1 MGASQLKN
9 ISYGTYITSPKPG
22 ETGILRNP
30 NVAKT
35 PLRETMHLGCK
46 TVYESFEI
54 NLQKNRH
61 KNNFI
66 GYRKKIKKDVLEK
79 KYTWI
84 TYEEA
89 NEILHNFSRGLNI
102 LNLCPLIKFSEEDQ
116 NFRFLGIYSRNKKE
130 WLLSYLG
137 AMRDSITIVTI
148 YDTLG
153 DKAVEFILEQSQV
166 TSIVIEVK
174 ALKKLYE
181 LAKKN
186 KTFKVK
192 NLIVIESEDD
202 FDTIKNLE
210 LLGFIIYKWEDV
222 IKIGKEQG
230 KNIILKKP
238 KPDDICIINYTSGT
252 TGLPKGVKVSHNSIV
267 VNTDVIEVIG
277 LYPTPDDVYLSYL
290 PYAHIMETLIITVVF
305 NHGVQVGIYN
315 GNAGKLQE
323 DFEILKPTAI
333 CAVPRIFQRIY
344 DGINSKVKNESCL
357 VRKLFDKALKI
368 KIKDYNETGILK
380 NILFDNLIF
389 RKVRNSF
396 GGRLRFMLVGSAPV
410 ESKILNFLRCT
421 LSCEIVEGYGQ
432 TEDIAGVLLTRT
444 FDPVTQ
450 HLGGPGFS
458 CEIKLRD
465 VPELGY
471 TSETKDEKG
480 NLRPSGELMVRGP
493 IIFKGYFR
501 DKEKTKET
509 IEEDGWMHSG
519 DIAMIIPEHGNA
531 VKIVDRVKNIFKLSQ
546 GEYISPEKIENIL
559 SGNKYIEQIFIY
571 GDSLQNYLIA
581 FINPNKDEVIS
592 FLKNIYNNDDINI
605 NNYKKYFD
613 DDELKKEI
621 IKSIDSYGRNNDLKG
636 FELPRKI
643 YLCKEPFSIE
653 NQIITPTM
661 KIRRHIAKK
670 YFLNEINKLYG
681 IKG

>member
-1 MGASQLKN
+1 MGANLLKN
-9 ISYGTYITSPKPG
+9 VTYGTYISPPQPG

-30 NVAKT
+30 NVANT
-35 PLRETMHLGCK
+35 ELRETHHLGCK
-46 TVYESFEI
+46 TVWESFEI
-54 NLQKNRH
+54 NLIKKRH

-66 GYRKKIKKDVLEK
+66 GYRKKIKKDELEK

-84 TYEEA
+84 NYEQA
-89 NEILHNFSRGLNI
+89 NDILTNFSLGLNI
-102 LNLCPLIKFSEEDQ
+102 LNLCPVIKFEDEQ
-116 NFRFLGIYSRNKKE
+116 SFRFLGIYSRNKKE

-148 YDTLG
+148 YETLG

-166 TSIVIEVK
+166 TTIVIEIK
-174 ALKKLYE
+174 ALKKIYE
-181 LAKKN
+181 LAKRN
-186 KTFKVK
+186 KTFNLK
-192 NLIVIESEDD
+192 NLLVIDKEDD
-202 FDTIKNLE
+202 EETAKNLE
-210 LLGFIIYKWEDV
+210 NLGFIIYRWEDIV
-222 IKIGKEQG
+222 QVGKEKG
-230 KNIILKKP
+230 SNINLKKP
-238 KPDDICIINYTSGT
+238 EPEDICIINYTSGT

-277 LYPTPDDVYLSYL
+277 LYPTPNDIYLSYL

-344 DGINSKVKNESCL
+344 EGINNKVKKESSIK
-357 VRKLFDKALKI
+357 RKIFEQAIKI
-368 KIKDYNETGILK
+368 KIKDYTQTGILK
-380 NILFDNLIF
+380 NILLDNIVF
-389 RKVRNSF
+389 KRVRNAF

-410 ESKILNFLRCT
+410 EPEILNFLRCS

-458 CEIKLRD
+458 CEVKLRD

-471 TSETKDEKG
+471 TSKTKDEKDK
-480 NLRPSGELMVRGP
+480 LRPSGELMVRGP

-519 DIAMIIPEHGNA
+519 DIATIIPEHGNA
-531 VKIVDRVKNIFKLSQ
+531 LKIVDRVKNIFKLQQ

-559 SGNKYIEQIFIY
+559 MGSKYVDQIFIY
-571 GDSLQNYLIA
+571 GDTLQSYLIA
-581 FINPNKDEVIS
+581 FVYPNKREIINL
-592 FLKNIYNNDDINI
+592 LKTKFNNIDD
-605 NNYKKYFD
+605 NNYKNYLEED
-613 DDELKKEI
+613 DVKKEV
-621 IKSIDSYGRNNDLKG
+621 IKDIDTYGRKNDLKG
-636 FELPRKI
+636 FELPKKI
-643 YLCKEPFSIE
+643 HLCKEPFSIE
-653 NQIITPTM
+653 SQIITPTL
-661 KIRRHIAKK
+661 KIRRHQAKK
-670 YFLNEINKLYG
+670 FFAKEINKLYG
-681 IKG
+681 FQN

>member
-1 MGASQLKN
+1 MGANLLQN
-9 ISYGTYITSPKPG
+9 VTYGTYISHPRPG

-30 NVAKT
+30 NVANT
-35 PLRETMHLGCK
+35 ELRETHHLGCK
-46 TVYESFEI
+46 TVWEAFEI
-54 NLQKNRH
+54 NLIKNRH

-66 GYRKKIKKDVLEK
+66 GYRKKIKKDDLEK
-79 KYTWI
+79 KYSWI
-84 TYEEA
+84 TYEQA
-89 NEILHNFSRGLNI
+89 NETLINFSRGLNI
-102 LNLCPLIKFSEEDQ
+102 LNLCPLIKFEDEQ
-116 NFRFLGIYSRNKKE
+116 PFRFLGIYSRNKKE

-148 YDTLG
+148 YETLG

-166 TSIVIEVK
+166 TTIVIEIK
-174 ALKKLYE
+174 AIKKIYE
-181 LAKKN
+181 LAKRN
-186 KTFKVK
+186 KTFKLK
-192 NLIVIESEDD
+192 NLLVIDKEDD
-202 FDTIKNLE
+202 EDTCKNLE
-210 LLGFIIYKWEDV
+210 MLGFIIYPWEYV
-222 IKIGKEQG
+222 VQIGKEKG
-230 KNIILKKP
+230 VNIQLKKP
-238 KPDDICIINYTSGT
+238 EPEDISIINYTSGT

-277 LYPTPDDVYLSYL
+277 LYPTPNDVYLSYL

-323 DFEILKPTAI
+323 DFELLRPTAI

-344 DGINSKVKNESCL
+344 DGINNKLKKESTLVKKIFET
-357 VRKLFDKALKI
+357 AMKI

-380 NILFDNLIF
+380 NILLDNLIF

-410 ESKILNFLRCT
+410 EPEILNFLRCA
-421 LSCEIVEGYGQ
+421 LSCEVVEGYGQ

-471 TSETKDEKG
+471 TSQTTDDKG
-480 NLRPSGELMVRGP
+480 KSRPSGELMVRGP

-509 IEEDGWMHSG
+509 IDEEGWMHSG
-519 DIAMIIPEHGNA
+519 DIATIIPEHGNA
-531 VKIVDRVKNIFKLSQ
+531 LRIVDRVKNIFKLQQ

-559 SGNKYIEQIFIY
+559 MGDKYIDQIFIY
-571 GDSLQNYLIA
+571 GDTLQHYLIA
-581 FINPNKDEVIS
+581 FIYPTKE
-592 FLKNIYNNDDINI
+592 
-605 NNYKKYFD
+605 
-613 DDELKKEI
+613 EI
-621 IKSIDSYGRNNDLKG
+621 IKLLQTKFNGIKEDNYKNYFDNEDIKNEIIKDIDTYGRRNDLKG
-636 FELPRKI
+636 FELPKKI

-653 NQIITPTM
+653 NQIITPTL
-661 KIRRHIAKK
+661 KIRRHQAKK
-670 YFLNEINKLYG
+670 FFAKESNA
-681 IKG
+681 

>member
-1 MGASQLKN
+1 MGASIKKN
-9 ISYGTYITSPKPG
+9 ITYGTYITPPRPG

-30 NVAKT
+30 NVANT
-35 PLRETMHLGCK
+35 ELRETHHLGCK
-46 TVYESFEI
+46 TVWESFEI
-54 NLQKNRH
+54 NLTKNRH

-66 GYRKKIKKDVLEK
+66 GYRKKKNKNELEK
-79 KYTWI
+79 KFTWI

-89 NEILHNFSRGLNI
+89 NEILLNFSRGLNI
-102 LNLCPLIKFSEEDQ
+102 LNLCPIIKFEDESP
-116 NFRFLGIYSRNKKE
+116 FRFLGIYSRNKKE

-166 TSIVIEVK
+166 ISVVIEIK
-174 ALKKLYE
+174 ALKKILE
-181 LAKKN
+181 LAKRN
-186 KTFKVK
+186 KTFQLK
-192 NLIVIESEDD
+192 NLIVIDKEEDEE
-202 FDTIKNLE
+202 TCKNLE
-210 LLGFIIYKWEDV
+210 SLGFVIYAWDYV
-222 IKIGKEQG
+222 VNIGKEKG
-230 KNIILKKP
+230 LDINLKKP
-238 KPDDICIINYTSGT
+238 EPDDISIINYTSGT

-277 LYPTPDDVYLSYL
+277 LYPTPNDVYLSYL

-315 GNAGKLQE
+315 GNAANLRE
-323 DFEILKPTAI
+323 DFEILRPTAI

-344 DGINSKVKNESCL
+344 EMINSQLKQEPL
-357 VRKLFDKALKI
+357 FIRKFFDIGMKI

-380 NILFDNLIF
+380 NIFLDNTIF
-389 RKVRNSF
+389 KRVRASF

-410 ESKILNFLRCT
+410 EPEILNFLRCS

-471 TSETKDEKG
+471 TSKTLDEKG
-480 NLRPSGELMVRGP
+480 RLRPSGELMVRGP
-493 IIFKGYFR
+493 IVFKGYFR
-501 DKEKTKET
+501 DEEKTKET
-509 IEEDGWMHSG
+509 IDEEGWMHSG
-519 DIAMIIPEHGNA
+519 DIATILPEHGNA
-531 VKIVDRVKNIFKLSQ
+531 LRIVDRVKNIFKLQQ

-559 SGNKYIEQIFIY
+559 SGSKYIDQIFVY
-571 GDSLQNYLIA
+571 GDTLQNYLIA
-581 FINPNKDEVIS
+581 FVYPSQKEIFGLIKSKYDNISDDNYKEHYDEDDIKKEVI
-592 FLKNIYNNDDINI
+592 KDI
-605 NNYKKYFD
+605 D
-613 DDELKKEI
+613 T
-621 IKSIDSYGRNNDLKG
+621 YGRKNDLKG
-636 FELPRKI
+636 FELPKKI

-661 KIRRHIAKK
+661 KIRRHQAKK
-670 YFLNEINKLYG
+670 FFAKEINKLYG
-681 IKG
+681 FKE

>member
-1 MGASQLKN
+1 MGANLLRNVTYSQY
-9 ISYGTYITSPKPG
+9 ISHPLPG

-35 PLRETMHLGCK
+35 ELHETHHLGCK
-46 TVYESFEI
+46 TVWEAFEI
-54 NLQKNRH
+54 NLIKKRH

-66 GYRKKIKKDVLEK
+66 GYRKKIKKDELEK
-79 KYTWI
+79 KYSWI
-84 TYEEA
+84 TYEQA
-89 NEILHNFSRGLNI
+89 NETAINFSRGLNF
-102 LNLCPLIKFSEEDQ
+102 LNLCPVIKFDDDQ
-116 NFRFLGIYSRNKKE
+116 SFRFLGIYSRNKKE

-137 AMRDSITIVTI
+137 SMRDSITIVTI
-148 YDTLG
+148 YETLG

-166 TSIVIEVK
+166 TTIVIEIK
-174 ALKKLYE
+174 AIKKIFE

-186 KTFKVK
+186 KTFKLK
-192 NLIVIESEDD
+192 HLLVIDKEDD
-202 FDTIKNLE
+202 EDTCKNLE
-210 LLGFIIYKWEDV
+210 MLGFIIYPWEYIV
-222 IKIGKEQG
+222 QIGKEKG
-230 KNIILKKP
+230 ANIPLKKP
-238 KPDDICIINYTSGT
+238 EPEDISIINYTSGT

-277 LYPTPDDVYLSYL
+277 LYPTPNDVYLSYL

-315 GNAGKLQE
+315 GDANKLQE
-323 DFEILKPTAI
+323 DFELLRPTAI

-344 DGINSKVKNESCL
+344 EGINNKLKNEKNI
-357 VRKLFDKALKI
+357 VRKIFETAMKI
-368 KIKDYNETGILK
+368 KMKDYNETGILK
-380 NILFDNLIF
+380 NILLDNLIF

-410 ESKILNFLRCT
+410 ESEIINFLRCA

-444 FDPVTQ
+444 IDPITQ

-471 TSETKDEKG
+471 TSKTLDDKG
-480 NLRPSGELMVRGP
+480 RLRPSGELMVRGP

-501 DKEKTKET
+501 DKEKTKKT

-519 DIAMIIPEHGNA
+519 DIATIIPEHGNA
-531 VKIVDRVKNIFKLSQ
+531 VRIVDRVKNIFKLQQ

-559 SGNKYIEQIFIY
+559 MGSKYIDQIFIY

-581 FINPNKDEVIS
+581 FIYPTKDTIFKLIQS
-592 FLKNIYNNDDINI
+592 KFHNI
-605 NNYKKYFD
+605 NEENYINYLD
-613 DDELKKEI
+613 NDEIKNEI
-621 IKSIDSYGRNNDLKG
+621 IKDIDFYGRKNDLKG
-636 FELPRKI
+636 FELPKKI

-653 NQIITPTM
+653 NQIITPTL
-661 KIRRHIAKK
+661 KIRRHQAKK
-670 YFLNEINKLYG
+670 FFAKEINKLYG
-681 IKG
+681 FNNEI